1 MKVFLTCSFGD
12 FVKAELRTL
21 EVHSLGVL
29 QKKGRL
35 MIDPALNSL
44 VSPKSETGFG
54 EDFRIENYHVSYRMS
69 SSVCSSHCKFH
80 TEVHRAHTTRVE
92 KFEH

>member
-1 MKVFLTCSFGD
+1 MKVFLTCSFGY
-12 FVKAELRTL
+12 FVKAELRKFTVW
-21 EVHSLGVL
+21 EFS
-29 QKKGRL
+29 KKGRL
-35 MIDPALNSL
+35 MIDPAFNSL

-80 TEVHRAHTTRVE
+80 TEVHRVHRERESGKV
-92 KFEH
+92 